1 MAGNITLKISSDVQ
15 SAVNGINSV
24 NQKLDQFKQK
34 TESASSKLTQFTV
47 GFNSFADMG
56 SKVVSVIRAMVDV
69 AAELVNSYSAQ
80 EQAEVRLQA
89 TLKATQ
95 NACGMSATELLN
107 LADSLQQVT
116 TYSDQEIIAAEQV
129 LVATRKIG
137 RDVMPEATKA
147 ILDMAAATGEDLT
160 GAAQR
165 LGQALADPAGEIESL
180 KEANIQLTEE
190 QAENIKK
197 VQEQN
202 GLYEAQRII
211 LKEVADTYGGIAE
224 ALADTDTGKLE
235 QLQDAWQDLKEDLG
249 KALMNSL
256 DGVLDYTLSL
266 VERIEG
272 FVEEH
277 NARTEYRS
285 LASGVISGS
294 GSMDYKT
301 LSEDELNAILNA
313 STYYE
318 WYKKAER
325 ELPDFGQNGINY
337 AYAGLDAGYYTETD
351 MRAVWAILDEIE
363 SRATEKESA
372 SRVTGFKNL
381 WEMQDIVRNDF
392 GFAPITVGQPS
403 VSEILSSP
411 FGYSYDD
418 VLLNQAASYASQK
431 SKQDAFSEYMKSNGS
446 LSESYQFEQ
455 INQRMLSGYDLIKS
469 GGLSEE
475 QIAQIKEINQALFEQ
490 KKAFDEAEEEGES
503 WEEKVSNAVSTVS
516 DVVSEITSFNQSLAS
531 LFSTLADNAIAELD
545 KIEDKWDEYFDE
557 LDEKQERQSDS
568 LNALLASG
576 NISYGEYIDSMNA
589 MDDERAA
596 AEEEALTE
604 KESAKKKA
612 DELNKSAFEANK
624 INSLAQAAINAALSI
639 TEIWASYGASP
650 VLAGVLTGISAAAT
664 AAEIAAI
671 SSQQYTPLAA
681 GGIVQSPTRALI
693 GEGGSPE
700 MILPLTDSNMERFG
714 VSGNNNGGVIN
725 LVINVGTAYSGDQLT
740 EDVFKA
746 IERAQRTGAL
756 PKWRYT
762 A

>member
-1 MAGNITLKISSDVQ
+1 MAGNITLKISSDVSQ
-15 SAVNGINSV
+15 AVNGINSV
-24 NQKLDQFKQK
+24 NQKLDQFRQK
-34 TESASSKLTQFTV
+34 TETVTSRLTNV
-47 GFNSFADMG
+47 SLGFNSFADMG
-56 SKVVSVIRAMVDV
+56 SKVASAIRDVVDV
-69 AAELVNSYSAQ
+69 CAELVNSYSAQ

-363 SRATEKESA
+363 RRATEKESA

-431 SKQDAFSEYMKSNGS
+431 RKQDAFNEYMKSNGS
-446 LSESYQFEQ
+446 LSESYQIEQ

-469 GGLSEE
+469 RGLSEE

-589 MDDERAA
+589 MDEERAEKEAEA
-596 AEEEALTE
+596 AEEEEEAR
-604 KESAKKKA
+604 KKA
-612 DELNKSAFEANK
+612 DQLNKAAFIASQANA
-624 INSLAQAAINAALSI
+624 IAGATISGAQAIMNVWAD
-639 TEIWASYGASP
+639 TTTPIWAK
-650 VLAGVLTGISAAAT
+650 GVMTGLVTATT
-664 AAEIAAI
+664 AAEIATIAA
-671 SSQQYTPLAA
+671 QQYTPLAA

-740 EDVFKA
+740 EDVFRA

>member
-1 MAGNITLKISSDVQ
+1 MASDITLRVSADTSQAINSLNNLTVKLKQVGNDFDFASTKIGKISTTISLVGT
-15 SAVNGINSV
+15 ATNTLTAYM
-24 NQKLDQFKQK
+24 QKF
-34 TESASSKLTQFTV
+34 
-47 GFNSFADMG
+47 
-56 SKVVSVIRAMVDV
+56 VSVAT
-69 AAELVNSYSAQ
+69 ELVNSYSAQ

-147 ILDMAAATGEDLT
+147 ILDMAAATGENLT

-351 MRAVWAILDEIE
+351 MRAVWAILDEFE
-363 SRATEKESA
+363 RRATEKESA

-431 SKQDAFSEYMKSNGS
+431 SKQDAFNEYMKSNGS
-446 LSESYQFEQ
+446 LSESYQIEQ
-455 INQRMLSGYDLIKS
+455 INQRILSGYDLIKS
-469 GGLSEE
+469 GGLNEE

-516 DVVSEITSFNQSLAS
+516 DVVSEITSFNQSLSS

-545 KIEDKWDEYFDE
+545 KIEDKWDEYFDD

-589 MDDERAA
+589 MDEERAA

-740 EDVFKA
+740 EDVFRA

>member
-1 MAGNITLKISSDVQ
+1 MASDITLRVSADTSQAINSLNNLTVKLKQVGNDFDFASTKIGKISTTISLVGTATNTLTAYMQ
-15 SAVNGINSV
+15 KFISV
-24 NQKLDQFKQK
+24 A
-34 TESASSKLTQFTV
+34 T
-47 GFNSFADMG
+47 
-56 SKVVSVIRAMVDV
+56 
-69 AAELVNSYSAQ
+69 ELVNSYAAQ

-351 MRAVWAILDEIE
+351 MRAVWAILDEFE
-363 SRATEKESA
+363 RRATEKESA

-403 VSEILSSP
+403 VSEILTSP

-446 LSESYQFEQ
+446 LSKSYQIEQ

-589 MDDERAA
+589 MDEERAA

-639 TEIWASYGASP
+639 TEIWASYGANP

-740 EDVFKA
+740 EDVFRA

>member
-1 MAGNITLKISSDVQ
+1 MASDITLRVSADTSQAINSLNNLTVKLKQVGNDFDFASTKIGKISTTISLVGTATNTLTAYMQ
-15 SAVNGINSV
+15 KFISV
-24 NQKLDQFKQK
+24 A
-34 TESASSKLTQFTV
+34 T
-47 GFNSFADMG
+47 
-56 SKVVSVIRAMVDV
+56 
-69 AAELVNSYSAQ
+69 ELVNSYAAQ

-165 LGQALADPAGEIESL
+165 LGQALADPADEIESL

-351 MRAVWAILDEIE
+351 MRAVWAILDEFE
-363 SRATEKESA
+363 RRATEKESA

-403 VSEILSSP
+403 VSEILTSP

-446 LSESYQFEQ
+446 LSESYQIEQ

-589 MDDERAA
+589 MDEERAA

-639 TEIWASYGASP
+639 TEIWASYGANP

-740 EDVFKA
+740 EDVFRA

>member
-363 SRATEKESA
+363 RRATEKESA

-639 TEIWASYGASP
+639 TEIWASYGDSP

-714 VSGNNNGGVIN
+714 VSGKNNGGVIN

-740 EDVFKA
+740 EDVFRA